1 MRVNL
6 RKSVPIRGPKFRR
19 CEYERYYDLREPC
32 ECHHS
37 PGCEGLPQALKSL
50 KANSRNRTAQA
61 DKRENERFFRS
72 QWYSALTDVD
82 GEMLIR
88 FLQKEVDA

>member
-37 PGCEGLPQALKSL
+37 PGCEGLPHGAEKP
-50 KANSRNRTAQA
+50 
-61 DKRENERFFRS
+61 ES
-72 QWYSALTDVD
+72 QLPEQD
-82 GEMLIR
+82 G
-88 FLQKEVDA
+88 AG